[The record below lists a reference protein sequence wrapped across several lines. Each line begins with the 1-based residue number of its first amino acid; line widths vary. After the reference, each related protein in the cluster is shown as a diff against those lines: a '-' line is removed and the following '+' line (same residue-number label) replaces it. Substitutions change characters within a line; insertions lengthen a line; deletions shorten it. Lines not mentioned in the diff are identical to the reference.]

1 MDRPLRSDAVEGDI
15 SMLIY
20 TAMIDPPREKRKF
33 ERLYHRYSRAM
44 YAAAYSILQDPH
56 RAEDA
61 VHQAF
66 MQIIDHLEKIN
77 EKDCH
82 KTKSFLVTVVKNV
95 AIDIWRK
102 QKRENSV
109 SYDAMEPVLHG
120 STAKNYETRDVIVKT
135 INGLPENYRSVLVL
149 KYYHGYDNEEIAS
162 ILKISEDNVR
172 QRISRGKKLLAE
184 RLAEEGIE
192 V

>member
-1 MDRPLRSDAVEGDI
+1 M
-15 SMLIY
+15 
-20 TAMIDPPREKRKF
+20 
-33 ERLYHRYSRAM
+33 
-44 YAAAYSILQDPH
+44 
-56 RAEDA
+56 
-61 VHQAF
+61 
-66 MQIIDHLEKIN
+66 
-77 EKDCH
+77 
-82 KTKSFLVTVVKNV
+82 KNV

>member
-1 MDRPLRSDAVEGDI
+1 M
-15 SMLIY
+15 MLLY
-20 TAMIDPPREKRKF
+20 TAMIDLPREKRKF
-33 ERLYHRYSRAM
+33 ERLYNGYKQTM
-44 YAAAYSILQDPH
+44 YAVAYSILQDSH

-66 MQIIDHLEKIN
+66 LQIIGHLEKIN

-120 STAKNYETRDVIVKT
+120 SAAKSCETRDVVVKT
-135 INGLPENYRSVLVL
+135 INGLPEKYRSVFVL
-149 KYYHGYDNEEIAS
+149 KYYHGYDNGEIAS
-162 ILKISEDNVR
+162 ILEISEDTVR
-172 QRISRGKKLLAE
+172 QRIFRGKKLLAE
-184 RLAEEGIE
+184 KLAEEGIG

>member
-1 MDRPLRSDAVEGDI
+1 
-15 SMLIY
+15 MLIY
-20 TAMIDPPREKRKF
+20 TAMIDQPREKRKF
-33 ERLYHRYSRAM
+33 ERLYHRCSRTM

-66 MQIIDHLEKIN
+66 LQIIDHLEKIN
-77 EKDCH
+77 ENDCH

-149 KYYHGYDNEEIAS
+149 KYYHGYDNEEISS